1 MTYMK
6 TKEDSVYCSVEDALK
21 ELAAGRMIIVTDDE
35 DRENEGDF
43 FIPAAR
49 CTARHI
55 NLMATWGRGLICAP
69 ISGDVAE
76 RLKLSLMVP
85 EGANAL
91 HGTAFTQSVD
101 AIPGCAS
108 GISAADRAVTL
119 QMLADSSTSPGE
131 LARPGHI
138 FPILANP
145 EGLAGRDGHT
155 EAAVELCRLAGEPEA
170 GVICEILVNDGSMAR
185 GSILEDMAR
194 AWDIPILTI
203 QRLKEYILNKKKPV
217 ETVLPQSGEAVRTLY
232 YPSEAAGCEAVVL
245 IKDGWADS
253 PIVRIHSECL
263 TGDVLGS
270 GRCDCGAQL
279 KAAKRRILEEGGLL
293 IYLRQEGRGI
303 GLENKLRAYALQDK
317 GCDTVEANTA
327 LGFPADM
334 RDYSAAVMILKQLGI
349 SRVRL
354 LTNNPDKI
362 SAIAGGGIDVEQLP
376 LIVGYPDTAAVYMNT
391 KKALMGHL
399 L

>member
-1 MTYMK
+1 MTYIK

-43 FIPAAR
+43 FIPASR

-55 NLMATWGRGLICAP
+55 NLMASWGKGLICAP
-69 ISGDVAE
+69 ISGTVAE
-76 RLKLSLMVP
+76 RLKLSLMIP

-101 AIPGCAS
+101 AIPGCTS

-119 QMLADSSTSPGE
+119 QMLADGSTCPEE
-131 LARPGHI
+131 LASPGHI

-145 EGLAGRDGHT
+145 DGIAGRDGHT
-155 EAAVELCRLAGEPEA
+155 EAAVELCRLAGEPEV
-170 GVICEILVNDGSMAR
+170 GVICEILSSDGSMAR
-185 GSILEDMAR
+185 GRILEDMAA

-203 QRLKEYILNKKKPV
+203 QRLKEFILNKKKPV

-232 YPSEAAGCEAVVL
+232 YPAEAVGCEAVVL
-245 IKDGWADS
+245 INDGWDVR
-253 PIVRIHSECL
+253 PLVRIHSECL
-263 TGDVLGS
+263 TGDVLES
-270 GRCDCGAQL
+270 GRCDCGSQL
-279 KAAKRRILEEGGLL
+279 KEAKRRILEEGGVL

-303 GLENKLRAYALQDK
+303 GLENKLRAYALQDR

-334 RDYSAAVMILKQLGI
+334 RDYSAAVKILKELGI
-349 SRVRL
+349 SSLRL

-362 SAIAGGGIDVEQLP
+362 SAIAGSGIVVEPLP
-376 LIVGYPDTAAVYMNT
+376 LIVDYPETAAVYMNT